1 MGKRATKSDTDY
13 LPTHGKWR
21 DKILH
26 TGLDYELEKMLDTI
40 HRYMKVITPEKYQRH
55 PYLTALANDMALRS
69 VEFVSELSRWV
80 DDTYE
85 SLLDGG
91 NIK

>member
-1 MGKRATKSDTDY
+1 
-13 LPTHGKWR
+13 
-21 DKILH
+21 
-26 TGLDYELEKMLDTI
+26 
-40 HRYMKVITPEKYQRH
+40 MKVITPEKYQRH